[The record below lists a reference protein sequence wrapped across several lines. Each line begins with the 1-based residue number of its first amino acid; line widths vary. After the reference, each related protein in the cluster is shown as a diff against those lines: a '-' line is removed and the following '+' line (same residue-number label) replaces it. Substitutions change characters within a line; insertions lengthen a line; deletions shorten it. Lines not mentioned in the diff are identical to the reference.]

1 MFKTIIPNAIYNG
14 VDISEIII
22 RLKTLSYNSIITS
35 LHVVRML
42 RFLHHEYQGT
52 HNSSKANFDWQ

>member
-35 LHVVRML
+35 LHVVRM
-42 RFLHHEYQGT
+42 FH
-52 HNSSKANFDWQ
+52 

>member
-22 RLKTLSYNSIITS
+22 RLKTLSYNSIIE
-35 LHVVRML
+35 VVRTFMKFKICL
-42 RFLHHEYQGT
+42 
-52 HNSSKANFDWQ
+52 NF